1 MLLKTSLIEVIVRAN
16 GDGLEQQIAMG
27 GYNLVNLLWTYYL
40 LWWSWRIQGDVE
52 VQANAAL
59 VWKERIVPNV
69 GSGTTWFYLGYHVA
83 DWIKLKSDNS
93 GCRPELL

>member
-1 MLLKTSLIEVIVRAN
+1 
-16 GDGLEQQIAMG
+16 MG
-27 GYNLVNLLWTYYL
+27 RYNLVNLVPNVLFAQIIL
-40 LWWSWRIQGDVE
+40 KKFRRCG

-83 DWIKLKSDNS
+83 D
-93 GCRPELL
+93 